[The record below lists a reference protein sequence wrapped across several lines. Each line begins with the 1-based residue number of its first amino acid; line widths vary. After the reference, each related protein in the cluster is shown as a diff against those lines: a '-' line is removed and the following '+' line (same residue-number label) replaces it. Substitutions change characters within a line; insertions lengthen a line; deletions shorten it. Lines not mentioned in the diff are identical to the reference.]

1 MPSRLNIKDF
11 TDIENLKID
20 KSKPKAQRIKDFL
33 SDVKNP
39 YIVRAGDIM
48 VRIEFTG
55 VNPLLDALAVA
66 LQ

>member
-1 MPSRLNIKDF
+1 MHSRLNIKDF

-39 YIVRAGDIM
+39 YIVRAGDIV

>member
-1 MPSRLNIKDF
+1 MPSKLNIKDF

-39 YIVRAGDIM
+39 YIVRAGDIV

>member
-39 YIVRAGDIM
+39 YIVRAGDIV

-55 VNPLLDALAVA
+55 VNPLLEALAVA

>member
-33 SDVKNP
+33 SDVK
-39 YIVRAGDIM
+39 I
-48 VRIEFTG
+48 RIS
-55 VNPLLDALAVA
+55 
-66 LQ
+66 